1 MQETYK
7 IISIFFISFITSI
20 DLYQRSEPQVKY
32 LTLCYKWTTYF
43 CGLYKK
49 WKGKSCP
56 SNEKKKM

>member
-32 LTLCYKWTTYF
+32 LTLCYK
-43 CGLYKK
+43 
-49 WKGKSCP
+49 
-56 SNEKKKM
+56 